1 LRRADFSR
9 YSIRALNNPTELRL
23 KATQIGEVIRTTV
36 PQEMWA
42 EIVSKLNDYEQ
53 PLCDVTDDLDEAC
66 DPDDFEDIDGEF

>member
-1 LRRADFSR
+1 V
-9 YSIRALNNPTELRL
+9 Y
-23 KATQIGEVIRTTV
+23 QIGEEVRTTV